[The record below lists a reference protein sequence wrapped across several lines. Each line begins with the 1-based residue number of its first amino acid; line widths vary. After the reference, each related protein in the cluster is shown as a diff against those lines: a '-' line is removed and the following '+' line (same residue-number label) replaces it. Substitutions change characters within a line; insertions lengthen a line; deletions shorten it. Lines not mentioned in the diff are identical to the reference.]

1 MVWEVPHAATMT
13 RFCQLLPAVGGV
25 HSIID
30 LKDSVPLIIGRCPL
44 TGITDGK
51 CSRKQV
57 AS

>member
-1 MVWEVPHAATMT
+1 MVWEVPHAAMT